1 MSGLEVVLDTP
12 NGPARAVRG
21 VGFALE
27 RGETLGIVGESG
39 CGKTMTALAMMGL
52 LPEGARVEG
61 EIRFDGVDLLAGSED
76 GWCRI
81 RGNRIAMVFQEPMSS
96 LNPLHTVGR
105 QVAESLILHRRLGR
119 SGAKRESQRL
129 LELVGIEDA
138 GRRLN
143 DYPHQLSGGQRQRVM
158 IAMALANEPDLLI
171 ADEPTTALDVTI
183 QKQIL
188 DLIGTLVR
196 ELGMEWSLI
205 SHDLAVI
212 ANTVDRI
219 VVMYGGAVVESA
231 PHPRRCLPVSRTPI
245 RRDCC
250 PGLPQVGH
258 GARRTGRRLQSIPG
272 AVPELSALPP
282 GCTFAD
288 RCDLAE
294 AACRG
299 EVAGT
304 GAGRP
309 RAYRRP
315 AGASIRPG
323 SAGGRGRP
331 HEHRDAPPL
340 VEVRDLHKEYF
351 LPRDS
356 LLAPPRRVPALRGV
370 SFESSSRMQ
379 PRGGR
384 RVRLR
389 QGPPWPVR

>member
-1 MSGLEVVLDTP
+1 MRLLEVSGLEVVLDTP

-27 RGETLGIVGESG
+27 RGETVGIVGESG
-39 CGKTMTALAMMGL
+39 CGKTMTALALMGL
-52 LPEGARVEG
+52 LPDGARVEG
-61 EIRFDGVDLLAGSED
+61 EVRFDGADLLAGSED
-76 GWCRI
+76 DWCRI

-105 QVAESLILHRRLGR
+105 QIAESLVLHRGLGR
-119 SGAKRESQRL
+119 GGARREAQRL

-138 GRRLN
+138 GRRL
-143 DYPHQLSGGQRQRVM
+143 DQYPHQLSGGQRQRVM

-196 ELGMEWSLI
+196 ELGMGLVLI

-231 PHPRRCLPVSRTPI
+231 PTGELFARLSHPYTQ
-245 RRDCC
+245 
-250 PGLPQVGH
+250 GLLSGIPQVDR

-294 AACRG
+294 VACRRT
-299 EVAGT
+299 V
-304 GAGRP
+304 
-309 RAYRRP
+309 P
-315 AGASIRPG
+315 APVSVGLG
-323 SAGGRGRP
+323 
-331 HEHRDAPPL
+331 H
-340 VEVRDLHKEYF
+340 VVVC
-351 LPRDS
+351 
-356 LLAPPRRVPALRGV
+356 RRVDAARERWREGLTR
-370 SFESSSRMQ
+370 
-379 PRGGR
+379 
-384 RVRLR
+384 
-389 QGPPWPVR
+389 

>member
-1 MSGLEVVLDTP
+1 MNLLEVSGLEVVLDTP

-21 VGFALE
+21 VAFALE
-27 RGETLGIVGESG
+27 RGETVGIVGESG
-39 CGKTMTALAMMGL
+39 CGKTMTALALMGL

-61 EIRFDGVDLLAGSED
+61 EIRFDGADLLAGSED
-76 GWCRI
+76 DWCRI

-119 SGAKRESQRL
+119 GGARREARRF

-143 DYPHQLSGGQRQRVM
+143 HYPHQLSGGQRQRVM

-188 DLIGTLVR
+188 DLIGALVR
-196 ELGMEWSLI
+196 DLGMGLVLI

-231 PHPRRCLPVSRTPI
+231 RTRELFSNLSHPYTQ
-245 RRDCC
+245 
-250 PGLPQVGH
+250 GLLSGIPQVGA
-258 GARRTGRRLQSIPG
+258 GPRRIGRRLRSIPG
-272 AVPELSALPP
+272 TVPELWALPP

-294 AACRG
+294 ATCRRTMPAPVSVGRGHVVACRR
-299 EVAGT
+299 VDA
-304 GAGRP
+304 A
-309 RAYRRP
+309 
-315 AGASIRPG
+315 
-323 SAGGRGRP
+323 RGRW
-331 HEHRDAPPL
+331 RA
-340 VEVRDLHKEYF
+340 
-351 LPRDS
+351 
-356 LLAPPRRVPALRGV
+356 GV
-370 SFESSSRMQ
+370 ST
-379 PRGGR
+379 
-384 RVRLR
+384 
-389 QGPPWPVR
+389 